1 MTQMI
6 ETFKLIYFKSDT
18 GKYYTSARYQTKSDV
33 WDGRQE
39 IKELMRK
46 GELPGL
52 TPSKEQDCHVFVE
65 DDYGCL
71 LLITRDM
78 L

>member
-1 MTQMI
+1 MSNYI
-6 ETFKLIYFKSDT
+6 ETFKLIYFKSGT
-18 GKYYTSARYQTKSDV
+18 GKYYTSAVYQTESDV
-33 WDGRQE
+33 WEGHEE
-39 IKELMRK
+39 IRELMRK

-52 TPSKEQDCHVFVE
+52 APNKEQDFHVFVE